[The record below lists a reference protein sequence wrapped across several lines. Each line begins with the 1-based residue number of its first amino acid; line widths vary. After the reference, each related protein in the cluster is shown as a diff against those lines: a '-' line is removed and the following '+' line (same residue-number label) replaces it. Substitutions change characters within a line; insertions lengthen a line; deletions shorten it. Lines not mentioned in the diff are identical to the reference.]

1 MAFYGQ
7 TTDGIPDRGHVLF
20 ITALVMVLIA
30 SIFVAIRLA
39 MRVHLKEFG
48 WDDLF
53 LVIALVASVMTTTA
67 INLAVVHGYGRKKA
81 DMGEDI
87 HIAFKWFFVAQIPY
101 KVALGFTKASIVLLY
116 LRIFITKS
124 FQRVG
129 KAFLVIIVAW
139 TVASVLVT
147 IFQCIP
153 IEASWDHDIKT
164 KQCVDRDSWWYAFAG
179 INTVTDIS
187 IAILPIPP
195 VRHLKLSKR
204 DKIGLGFVFGVGTL
218 F

>member
-1 MAFYGQ
+1 
-7 TTDGIPDRGHVLF
+7 
-20 ITALVMVLIA
+20 
-30 SIFVAIRLA
+30 
-39 MRVHLKEFG
+39 
-48 WDDLF
+48 
-53 LVIALVASVMTTTA
+53 MTTTA
-67 INLAVVHGYGRKKA
+67 IVWITVVHGYGRKKA
-81 DMGEDI
+81 DMGKDI
-87 HIAFKWFFVAQIPY
+87 HIAFKYYCSFKILIVGQWFFVAQIPY

-129 KAFLVIIVAW
+129 KAFLIIIVAW

-204 DKIGLGFVFGVGTL
+204 DRIGLGFVFGVGTL
-218 F
+218 YVFVSSPLAFTLTKILMCDNHEYM